1 MIRRIINKR
10 QLFTGRN
17 ILSWKL
23 RLFHVLIAGPYGLS
37 CINMGRKLVRDGEIY
52 YLCLYPVVLFES
64 MKYMSISQEK
74 TRLCLL
80 AVAVSAWFAVQAVG
94 QDTASLLDTLD
105 MTLRESHKYID
116 ARRAKIAGL
125 KAELARAATDAER
138 YRLAGCLR
146 EEYRSFDIDSALYFA
161 NEKMAAARRIGNA
174 SYISDAR
181 MNLAEMSGVY
191 GMYKEAL
198 DYIDSVDKGVL
209 DVYQMEYYY
218 HVYRN
223 IYGLMADNC
232 SNAVIKKR
240 YLALT
245 DSYRDSILLVNSPG
259 SFNYVIVKAD
269 KDNVHGRYDEAI
281 KILKGAYSKFDN
293 IHGKALLDYSLAMA
307 YAGKGDTA
315 NEKRHLILSAI
326 NDIRSGIREYTSLR
340 LLAVMLYKEGD
351 VDRAYAYMTR
361 CMDDA
366 AACNSLWRIY
376 EVQKAFPII
385 NKVYHHKLDRQRMVI
400 FCSLVFIILL
410 TLFLAVAILVIKKQ
424 MCKVSAARRQAQEAN
439 VRLKELNRELSES
452 SHIKEEYIAHYID
465 QCSLYIDKMDK
476 YRKHLQKVAQKGG
489 AKELFEE
496 IRSKSFI
503 DNELKDF
510 YAQFD
515 DSFLNLFPNFVDD
528 FNNLLVPE
536 QRIRLKPSEKLNTEL
551 RIFALIRLGISSS
564 TKIANFLR
572 YSVTTIYNYRV
583 RLRNAAAGDR
593 EKFDDAV
600 MMIGR
605 CDDGD

>member
-1 MIRRIINKR
+1 
-10 QLFTGRN
+10 
-17 ILSWKL
+17 
-23 RLFHVLIAGPYGLS
+23 
-37 CINMGRKLVRDGEIY
+37 
-52 YLCLYPVVLFES
+52 

-181 MNLAEMSGVY
+181 MNLAETSGVY

-307 YAGKGDTA
+307 YAGKGDSA

>member
-1 MIRRIINKR
+1 
-10 QLFTGRN
+10 
-17 ILSWKL
+17 
-23 RLFHVLIAGPYGLS
+23 
-37 CINMGRKLVRDGEIY
+37 
-52 YLCLYPVVLFES
+52 

-105 MTLRESHKYID
+105 ITLRESHKYID

-138 YRLAGCLR
+138 YRLTGRLR

-161 NEKMAAARRIGNA
+161 DEKMAAARRIGNA

-424 MCKVSAARRQAQEAN
+424 MRKVSAARRQAQEAN

-489 AKELFEE
+489 AKELFDE

-536 QRIRLKPSEKLNTEL
+536 QRIRLKPGEKLNTEL

>member
-1 MIRRIINKR
+1 
-10 QLFTGRN
+10 
-17 ILSWKL
+17 
-23 RLFHVLIAGPYGLS
+23 
-37 CINMGRKLVRDGEIY
+37 
-52 YLCLYPVVLFES
+52 

-181 MNLAEMSGVY
+181 MNLAEVSGVY

-424 MCKVSAARRQAQEAN
+424 MRKVSAARRQAQEAN

-536 QRIRLKPSEKLNTEL
+536 QRIRLKPGEKLNTEL

-583 RLRNAAAGDR
+583 RLRNAAAGYR

>member
-1 MIRRIINKR
+1 
-10 QLFTGRN
+10 
-17 ILSWKL
+17 
-23 RLFHVLIAGPYGLS
+23 
-37 CINMGRKLVRDGEIY
+37 
-52 YLCLYPVVLFES
+52 

-105 MTLRESHKYID
+105 ITLRESHKYID

-138 YRLAGCLR
+138 YRLTGRLR

-424 MCKVSAARRQAQEAN
+424 MRKVSAARRQAQEAN

-536 QRIRLKPSEKLNTEL
+536 QRIRLKPGEKLNTEL

-583 RLRNAAAGDR
+583 RLRNAAASDR

>member
-1 MIRRIINKR
+1 M
-10 QLFTGRN
+10 
-17 ILSWKL
+17 
-23 RLFHVLIAGPYGLS
+23 
-37 CINMGRKLVRDGEIY
+37 
-52 YLCLYPVVLFES
+52 
-64 MKYMSISQEK
+64 
-74 TRLCLL
+74 
-80 AVAVSAWFAVQAVG
+80 
-94 QDTASLLDTLD
+94 
-105 MTLRESHKYID
+105 
-116 ARRAKIAGL
+116 
-125 KAELARAATDAER
+125 
-138 YRLAGCLR
+138 
-146 EEYRSFDIDSALYFA
+146 
-161 NEKMAAARRIGNA
+161 
-174 SYISDAR
+174 
-181 MNLAEMSGVY
+181 
-191 GMYKEAL
+191 
-198 DYIDSVDKGVL
+198 
-209 DVYQMEYYY
+209 
-218 HVYRN
+218 
-223 IYGLMADNC
+223 
-232 SNAVIKKR
+232 
-240 YLALT
+240 
-245 DSYRDSILLVNSPG
+245 
-259 SFNYVIVKAD
+259 KAD
-269 KDNVHGRYDEAI
+269 KDNVHGRYNEAI
-281 KILKGAYSKFDN
+281 KLLKDAYSKFDN

-326 NDIRSGIREYTSLR
+326 SDIRSGIREYTSLR
-340 LLAVMLYKEGD
+340 LLAVLLYKEGD

-376 EVQKAFPII
+376 EVQKAFPVI
-385 NKVYHHKLDRQRMVI
+385 NKVYHHKLDRQRRVI

-424 MCKVSAARRQAQEAN
+424 MRKVSAARRQAQEAN
-439 VRLKELNRELSES
+439 VRLRELNRELSES

-536 QRIRLKPSEKLNTEL
+536 QRIRLKPGEKLNTEL

-583 RLRNAAAGDR
+583 KLRNAAAGDR

-605 CDDGD
+605 CDNGD

>member
-1 MIRRIINKR
+1 M
-10 QLFTGRN
+10 
-17 ILSWKL
+17 
-23 RLFHVLIAGPYGLS
+23 S
-37 CINMGRKLVRDGEIY
+37 CINMGRKLVHDGEFY

-105 MTLRESHKYID
+105 ITLRESHKYID

-138 YRLAGCLR
+138 YRLTGRLR

-424 MCKVSAARRQAQEAN
+424 MRKVSAARRQAQEAN

-489 AKELFEE
+489 AKELFDE

-536 QRIRLKPSEKLNTEL
+536 QRIRLKPGEKLNTEL

>member
-1 MIRRIINKR
+1 
-10 QLFTGRN
+10 
-17 ILSWKL
+17 
-23 RLFHVLIAGPYGLS
+23 
-37 CINMGRKLVRDGEIY
+37 
-52 YLCLYPVVLFES
+52 

-424 MCKVSAARRQAQEAN
+424 MRKVSAARRQVQEAN

>member
-1 MIRRIINKR
+1 
-10 QLFTGRN
+10 
-17 ILSWKL
+17 
-23 RLFHVLIAGPYGLS
+23 
-37 CINMGRKLVRDGEIY
+37 
-52 YLCLYPVVLFES
+52 

-105 MTLRESHKYID
+105 ITLRESHKYID

-138 YRLAGCLR
+138 YRLTGRLR

-376 EVQKAFPII
+376 EVQKVFPII

-424 MCKVSAARRQAQEAN
+424 MRKVSAARRQAQEAN

-489 AKELFEE
+489 AKELFDE

-536 QRIRLKPSEKLNTEL
+536 QRIRLKPGEKLNTEL

>member
-1 MIRRIINKR
+1 
-10 QLFTGRN
+10 
-17 ILSWKL
+17 
-23 RLFHVLIAGPYGLS
+23 
-37 CINMGRKLVRDGEIY
+37 
-52 YLCLYPVVLFES
+52 
-64 MKYMSISQEK
+64 MSISQEK

-138 YRLAGCLR
+138 YRLTGRLR

-181 MNLAEMSGVY
+181 MNLAEVSGVY

-424 MCKVSAARRQAQEAN
+424 MRKVSAARRQAQEAN

>member
-1 MIRRIINKR
+1 
-10 QLFTGRN
+10 
-17 ILSWKL
+17 
-23 RLFHVLIAGPYGLS
+23 
-37 CINMGRKLVRDGEIY
+37 
-52 YLCLYPVVLFES
+52 

-105 MTLRESHKYID
+105 ITLRESHKYID

-138 YRLAGCLR
+138 YRLTGRLR